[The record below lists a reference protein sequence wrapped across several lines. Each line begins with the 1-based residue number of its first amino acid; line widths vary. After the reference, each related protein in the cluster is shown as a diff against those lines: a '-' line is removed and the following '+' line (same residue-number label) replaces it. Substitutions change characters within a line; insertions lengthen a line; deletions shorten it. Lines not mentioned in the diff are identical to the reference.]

1 MKKFFV
7 FKNGQIIGSQ
17 IGYTTYKGALKSL
30 IGTNDWYEQ
39 LLPYQNYNAK
49 TEISKDLQNTGF
61 YKRSIDDTC
70 WLFIRSKWLKE
81 IWYPF
86 VKEKYQIIE
95 KEYKIDIMNE

>member
-1 MKKFFV
+1 MSNYYHMKK
-7 FKNGQIIGSQ
+7 
-17 IGYTTYKGALKSL
+17 
-30 IGTNDWYEQ
+30 
-39 LLPYQNYNAK
+39 YNAK

-95 KEYKIDIMNE
+95 KEYEINFN